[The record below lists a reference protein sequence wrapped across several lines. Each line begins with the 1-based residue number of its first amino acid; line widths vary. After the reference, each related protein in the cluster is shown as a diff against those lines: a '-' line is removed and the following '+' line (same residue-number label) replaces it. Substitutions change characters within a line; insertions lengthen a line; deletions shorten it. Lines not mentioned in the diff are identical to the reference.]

1 MNLNC
6 PDTVATTTFA
16 LRWRAAALCLL
27 LPLLAA
33 SVQAQVTVT
42 LELQKSR
49 FLPRESMLAKLKI
62 VNFSG
67 QTLVFGEDNHWL
79 QFQIESETGEEITP
93 ITDPPPVKGRFTVES
108 SIRATKEWT

>member
-1 MNLNC
+1 MNLNYTKNVAS
-6 PDTVATTTFA
+6 TVPFKF
-16 LRWRAAALCLL
+16 WRAAAVCLL
-27 LPLLAA
+27 LPVLAA

-42 LELQKSR
+42 VELGKNR

-79 QFQIESETGEEITP
+79 
-93 ITDPPPVKGRFTVES
+93 
-108 SIRATKEWT
+108 